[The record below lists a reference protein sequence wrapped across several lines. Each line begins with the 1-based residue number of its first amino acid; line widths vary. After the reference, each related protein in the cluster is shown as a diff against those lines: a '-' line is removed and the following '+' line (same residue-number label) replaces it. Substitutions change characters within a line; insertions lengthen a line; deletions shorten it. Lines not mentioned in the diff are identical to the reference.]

1 MSAVQADQD
10 QGVFP
15 PNSCSR
21 GTDASGNRYP
31 HDRTTAS
38 EMLTLGVAEDRRRT
52 ISWSR
57 HLLGVRPRD
66 RRTGRFERTPARG
79 DRPGH

>member
-15 PNSCSR
+15 PDSCSR
-21 GTDASGNRYP
+21 GTDASGNRYR

-38 EMLTLGVAEDRRRT
+38 DMLRLGVAEDRRRT
-52 ISWSR
+52 ISW
-57 HLLGVRPRD
+57 
-66 RRTGRFERTPARG
+66 
-79 DRPGH
+79 